1 MCSNKNQTMYTLL
14 KKEISGFFSS
24 LTGYIVIIVFLIINS
39 LFMWIFPG
47 SNNVLDGGY
56 ASLNSLFMIS
66 PWVFM
71 FLAPAVTM
79 RMFAD
84 EKKSGTIELLLT
96 RPLSDIQIILAK
108 YLAGL
113 ILVLFSILPTL
124 IYFYSVYQLGN
135 PVGNI
140 DTGGTWGSYIGLFFL
155 AGVYVAIGVL
165 SSSITENQIISFI
178 IGMLLCFVVYIGF
191 DYISELIIFKNIDGI
206 VINLGINEHY
216 KSMSRGVIDSRD
228 MIYFVSSIAFF
239 LLITKT
245 ILQSRKW

>member
-1 MCSNKNQTMYTLL
+1 MYTLL

-24 LTGYIVIIVFLIINS
+24 LTGYVVIIVFLIINS

-47 SNNVLDGGY
+47 VNNVLDSGY
-56 ASLNSLFMIS
+56 ASLDSLFTIA
-66 PWVFM
+66 PWVFL

-96 RPLSDIQIILAK
+96 KPITDFQIIFAK

-140 DTGGTWGSYIGLFFL
+140 DTGGTWGSFIGLFFL
-155 AGVYVAIGVL
+155 AGIYVAIGIL
-165 SSSITENQIISFI
+165 SSSFTENQIIAFI
-178 IGMLLCFVVYIGF
+178 IGMLLCFVTYIGF
-191 DYISELIIFKNIDGI
+191 DYISQLITFKSIDGFI
-206 VINLGINEHY
+206 INLGINEHY
-216 KSMSRGVIDSRD
+216 RSMSRGVIDSRD
-228 MIYFVSSIAFF
+228 MIYFISVIAFF
-239 LLITKT
+239 LLVTKT
-245 ILQSRKW
+245 VLQSRKW

>member
-1 MCSNKNQTMYTLL
+1 MYTLL
-14 KKEISGFFSS
+14 KKEISGFFNT

-39 LFMWIFPG
+39 LFMWVFPG
-47 SNNVLDGGY
+47 ANNVLDGGY
-56 ASLNSLFMIS
+56 STLDTLFAIA
-66 PWVFM
+66 PWVFL

-96 RPLSDIQIILAK
+96 KPLSDAQIILAK
-108 YLAGL
+108 YLAAL
-113 ILVLFSILPTL
+113 VLVLFSILPTL
-124 IYFYSVYQLGN
+124 IYFYSVYTLGN

-155 AGVYVAIGVL
+155 AAIYVAIGIL
-165 SSSITENQIISFI
+165 SSSFTDNQIVAFI
-178 IGMLLCFVVYIGF
+178 IGMLLCFMVYIGF
-191 DYISELIIFKNIDGI
+191 DYISGLVVFKSIDSFI
-206 VINLGINEHY
+206 INLGINEHY

-228 MIYFVSSIAFF
+228 IIYFVSAIAFF

>member
-1 MCSNKNQTMYTLL
+1 MYTLL

-47 SNNVLDGGY
+47 ANNVLDAGY
-56 ASLNSLFMIS
+56 ANLDTLFTIS
-66 PWVFM
+66 PWVFL

-79 RMFAD
+79 RMFSD
-84 EKKSGTIELLLT
+84 EKKSGTVELLLT
-96 RPLSDIQIILAK
+96 RPLSDFQIIFAK

-124 IYFYSVYQLGN
+124 IYFYSVYKLGN

-140 DTGGTWGSYIGLFFL
+140 DTGGTWGSFIGLFFL
-155 AGVYVAIGVL
+155 AAIYVAIGVL
-165 SSSITENQIISFI
+165 ASSFTENQIIAFI
-178 IGMLLCFVVYIGF
+178 IGMLLSFIVFIGF
-191 DYISELIIFKNIDGI
+191 DYMSELVLFKAMDGFI
-206 VINLGINEHY
+206 INLGINEHY

-228 MIYFVSSIAFF
+228 MVYFISAIAFF
-239 LLITKT
+239 ILITKT
-245 ILQSRKW
+245 VLQSRKW